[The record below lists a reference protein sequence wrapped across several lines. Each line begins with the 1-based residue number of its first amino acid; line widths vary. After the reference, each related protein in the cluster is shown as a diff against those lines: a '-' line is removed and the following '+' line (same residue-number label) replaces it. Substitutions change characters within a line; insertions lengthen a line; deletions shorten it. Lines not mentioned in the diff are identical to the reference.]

1 MDILKKIK
9 EPKSDKEKVKVS
21 GELLNGLQTIGRLR
35 SESWFYEGY
44 YLYWLKVNDLWKYTY
59 GNGVGSWTGFLS
71 SLNIDQ
77 STTYQKFNAYEFF
90 IIRHGFVLKDVIN
103 IDVKK
108 IRTIITYTKTKTKK
122 DIENLLTQAKELS
135 YSDFMPEITKKEPCI
150 HLNQEIKEED
160 VSYCKDCGRKIKTMQ
175 KES

>member
-9 EPKSDKEKVKVS
+9 EPKSDKDKVKIS
-21 GELLNGLQTIGRLR
+21 GELLNGLQTISKLR

-44 YLYWLKVNDLWKYTY
+44 YLYWLKANDLWKYTY

-90 IIRHGFVLKDVIN
+90 IIRHGFLLKDVIN

-108 IRTIITYTKTKTKK
+108 IRTIITYAKTKPKK
-122 DIENLLTQAKELS
+122 DIEDLLTQAKELS
-135 YSDFMPEITKKEPCI
+135 WSDFMTEITNKEMCH
-150 HLNQEIKEED
+150 HLNYENKEE
-160 VSYCKDCGRKIKTMQ
+160 SILICKDCGKKIKN
-175 KES
+175 KE